1 MDIPLFLFYK
11 VTTHAWVREEAVSQ
25 SFWKKYIYLHS
36 VHSTVFSRN
45 TCQRSSTVL
54 RTEYKVWHEMSMWA
68 KECVLVAQSCLT
80 LCDPTNCSSPGCC
93 VHGFSRQEY
102 RGGLPFPSPG
112 DLPDPW
118 SHLGLPHCRL
128 ILHHLS
134 QKRSPWGKERV
145 GRIERVTW
153 KHNHYMKKWEFTVW
167 RRDLKPVPCE
177 TLEGWEGAEGGRE
190 LQERGDICT
199 TMADARCLM
208 TNQHSIVKQLSS
220 HKNK

>member
-1 MDIPLFLFYK
+1 MEMPLFLFYK
-11 VTTHAWVREEAVSQ
+11 VTTHAQVREEAFSNP
-25 SFWKKYIYLHS
+25 SGKKYIYLHS
-36 VHSTVFSRN
+36 IHSTAFSRN
-45 TCQRSSTVL
+45 TCQRSRTVL

-68 KECVLVAQSCLT
+68 KECVLVTQSCLT
-80 LCDPTNCSSPGCC
+80 LCDPMNCSSPGCG

-102 RGGLPFPSPG
+102 WGGLPFPSPG
-112 DLPDPW
+112 DLPDPR

-134 QKRSPWGKERV
+134 QKRSPRGKERV

-153 KHNHYMKKWEFTVW
+153 KHNHYMKKWEFTV
-167 RRDLKPVPCE
+167 RGDLKLVPCE

-190 LQERGDICT
+190 LQEGGDICT

-220 HKNK
+220 H